1 MLLRR
6 VLFVFLFLLF
16 AGSSLA
22 VGQTLPLDQRP
33 EWVSRDGIVMAGSWE
48 PLLFRVRRDGGSGY
62 TPTPEQR
69 AAYEREQSPEMI
81 ERLKALGVNFVM
93 MHCYKGGGLELER
106 ESMAD
111 AVRFSKLCHDAGL
124 RVGVYN
130 YSGAFMWDTFFKEV
144 PAAKDWIL
152 LNEGGKPIIY
162 GGAAYRYYWNRNHP
176 DAVRFYKDTI
186 KFAIEEVGTDLIH
199 FDNYHYGPGYDAN
212 SIERFRRYL
221 REEFTPEQLKSM
233 NAENPDIVQP
243 PKSGGADDLLRR
255 VWLDFFCRSL
265 ADSYSEMGRYART
278 LRKDILVECN
288 PQGPREWIHPPIDH
302 GNLLRGGEA
311 FWDEGARSGFQN
323 GKLQTSIRTYKVAR
337 SMDNIAF
344 RYVLTPLEM
353 AESMAFN
360 LDCLGCIYWFE
371 YGEISNYP
379 GEKNPV
385 EPKTVPF
392 VRFFHQRRD
401 LLRDAEVVADVAVM
415 RSFPSQVFAPKECR
429 ELTNKFEQTLIEN
442 RACFQI
448 IYDHQLGD
456 LKRYKALVLAG
467 CAAMSD
473 EHIEQ
478 IKSYVAGG
486 GRLCVIGPLATH
498 DEWMLPRDKPPL
510 EDIPNDRVFRFA
522 PKRNPL
528 SAVRR
533 TCDDRLLLD
542 VSAPLGLCAE
552 LTEQNGRRLVHLVNY
567 RPDGPVEKIKVD
579 LQLPPGSRAASVAL
593 AGPGHEQDLE
603 LPFEQKQ
610 DAVEFTVPSVDI
622 YEIAVVKF
630 EPPSAK
636 AEEPAGL
643 KDLLS
648 RPILKEKQT
657 MEEVQRYCES
667 RVPPPPRFDSVDQ
680 WQAEAER
687 LRASVLEKI
696 VFRGEA
702 AKWRDA
708 PTKVEWL
715 ETIPGG
721 PGYHIKKLRYEALP
735 GLWIP
740 ALLYEPE
747 KLSGKAPAILNFN
760 GHCPEGKQY
769 LPKQMRCINQAKR
782 GMLALNVEWLGM
794 GQLHTDNFLHYRMNQ
809 LDLCGTSGLATYY
822 LCAKRG
828 LDVLLSLEN
837 ADPERVAV
845 TGLSGGGWQTIFFS
859 SLDTRVKLAVPVAGY
874 SGFNTRARHTNDLG
888 DSEQTPS
895 DLATVLDYTHL
906 TAMMAPRPTLLIY
919 NSKDDCCFQS
929 GYALPPLLD
938 VALPAFRLFGKENSL
953 RWHVNDEPGTHN
965 YEQDNREASYRMFRD
980 FFYAGSGDFE
990 VAEIPCKDELK
1001 SKEDLFVELPAKN
1014 EDFNS
1019 LALKLAE
1026 NLPRQ
1031 GGLPTKEKDLD
1042 QWRQAGRK
1050 RLREIVHMPD
1060 FQVQAEKADADR
1072 KSQTIATFWKLKM
1085 DDTWTVPATELC
1097 REQPK
1102 KTAILIADS
1111 GREQASGEAARL
1123 LDSGYR
1129 VIAFDPFY
1137 FGESKIAELPHL
1149 FALLIACVGGRPLGE
1164 QAGQIAAVARW
1175 VQAEHPGEPI
1185 TLVAIGPRLSTAAL
1199 IAAALEPKAV
1209 GQVELHGAMKSLKE
1223 IISRSVSVENSPEL
1237 FCFGLL
1243 ESFDVKQI
1251 AALVAPR
1258 QVSFLPLGK

>member
-1 MLLRR
+1 MFIRR
-6 VLFVFLFLLF
+6 MLFVFLFF
-16 AGSSLA
+16 SGSTLA
-22 VGQTLPLDQRP
+22 AGQTLPLDQRP
-33 EWVSRDGIVMAGSWE
+33 DWVSRDGIVMAGSWE

-62 TPTPEQR
+62 KPTPEQK
-69 AAYEREQSPEMI
+69 AAYQREQSPEMV
-81 ERLKALGVNFVM
+81 EQLKALGVNFVM

-111 AVRFSKLCHDAGL
+111 AVRFSKLCRDAGL

-144 PAAKDWIL
+144 PSAKNWIQL
-152 LNEGGKPIIY
+152 DEKGNPITY
-162 GGAAYRYYWNRNHP
+162 GNATYRYYWNRNHP
-176 DAVRFYKDTI
+176 DAVSFYKGAV
-186 KFAIEEVGTDLIH
+186 KFAVEEVCADLIH
-199 FDNYHYGPGYDAN
+199 FDNYHHGISYDAN

-221 REEFTPEQLKSM
+221 RDEFSPQQLKKM
-233 NAENPDIVQP
+233 NVENVEDVRP
-243 PKSGGADDLLRR
+243 PKSGGGNDMFRR
-255 VWLDFFCRSL
+255 AWQEFCCRSL
-265 ADSYSEMGRYART
+265 ADSYLEMGRYART

-288 PQGPREWIHPPIDH
+288 PQGLREWIIPPIDH
-302 GNLLRGGEA
+302 GRILGGGEA
-311 FWDEGARSGFQN
+311 FWDEGTRSGFHG
-323 GKLQTSIRTYKVAR
+323 GKLQSSIRTYKAAR
-337 SMDNIAF
+337 SLDNMAF

-360 LDCLGCIYWFE
+360 LDCLGCICWFE
-371 YGEISNYP
+371 YGEISNFP
-379 GEKNPV
+379 GKKNPV
-385 EPKTVPF
+385 DPKTAPF
-392 VRFFHQRRD
+392 VRFFHKRRD
-401 LLRDAEVVADVAVM
+401 LLRNAAVAADAAVL
-415 RSFPSQVFAPKECR
+415 RSFPSQVFASEECR
-429 ELTNKFEQTLIEN
+429 KLTYQVEKSLIEN
-442 RACFQI
+442 RVCFQI
-448 IYDHQLGD
+448 IHDRQLGD
-456 LKRYKALVLAG
+456 LKRYKTLVLAG
-467 CAAMSD
+467 CPAMSD
-473 EHIEQ
+473 KHIEQ
-478 IKSYVAGG
+478 IKSYVVGG

-510 EDIPNDRVFRFA
+510 EDLPNDRVFRFA

-533 TCDDRLLLD
+533 ACGDRLSLE
-542 VSAPLGLCAE
+542 VSGPLGLCCE
-552 LTEQNGRRLVHLVNY
+552 LTEQKARRLLHLVNY
-567 RPDGPVEKIKVD
+567 RSDGPVEKVKVN

-593 AGPGHEQDLE
+593 ASPEREQDLE
-603 LPFEQKQ
+603 LPFEQGQ
-610 DAVEFTVPSVDI
+610 NSVDFTVPSVGV
-622 YEIAVVKF
+622 YEIAIINL
-630 EPPSAK
+630 EPSPAQT
-636 AEEPAGL
+636 AESTGL

-648 RPILKEKQT
+648 RPILEEKQT

-667 RVPPPPRFDSVDQ
+667 RIPPPPRFDSADQ

-687 LRASVLEKI
+687 LRARVLEKI

-721 PGYHIKKLRYEALP
+721 PGYRIKKLRYEALP

-747 KLSGKAPAILNFN
+747 KLSGKVPAVLNFN

-809 LDLCGTSGLATYY
+809 LDLCGTSGLAPFY

-828 LDVLLSLEN
+828 MDALLSCEN

-859 SLDTRVKLAVPVAGY
+859 ALDTRVKLAVPVAGY
-874 SGFNTRARHTNDLG
+874 SGFSTRARHTIDLG
-888 DSEQTPS
+888 DSEQTPC
-895 DLATVLDYTHL
+895 DLATVLDYIHL

-919 NSKDDCCFQS
+919 NSKDNCCFQS

-938 VALPAFRLFGKENSL
+938 VALPAFQLFGKENSL

-980 FFYAGSGDFE
+980 FFYAASDDFD
-990 VAEIPCKDELK
+990 VAEIACKDELK
-1001 SKEDLFVELPAKN
+1001 STEELFVELPAEN
-1014 EDFNS
+1014 ENFNS

-1031 GGLPTKEKDLD
+1031 EGLSENEQDLD
-1042 QWRQAGRK
+1042 AWRESGRE
-1050 RLREIVHMPD
+1050 RLREVVHMRD
-1060 FQVQAEKADADR
+1060 FRAQAEKTGDAR
-1072 KSQTIATFWKLKM
+1072 KEQIVATFWQLKM
-1085 DDTWTVPATELC
+1085 DNTWTVPATELC
-1097 REQPK
+1097 QGNPK
-1102 KTAILIADS
+1102 KTAVLIADC
-1111 GREQASGEAARL
+1111 GREKVFSEAGRL
-1123 LDSGYR
+1123 LDSGHR
-1129 VIAFDPFY
+1129 VIAFDPLY

-1149 FALLIACVGGRPLGE
+1149 FALLISCMGGRPLGE
-1164 QAGQIAAVARW
+1164 QAGQIAAAARW
-1175 VQAEHPGEPI
+1175 AQTAHPNEPV
-1185 TLVAIGPRLSTAAL
+1185 TLVAIGPRLGTAAL
-1199 IAAALEPKAV
+1199 IAAALEPKAI
-1209 GQVELHGAMKSLKE
+1209 GQVELHGAMGSLKE
-1223 IISRSVSVENSPEL
+1223 IITRNTSVIDSPEL

-1243 ESFDVKQI
+1243 ESFDIKQLV
-1251 AALVAPR
+1251 ALVAPR
-1258 QVSFLPLGK
+1258 QVDFCLIKK